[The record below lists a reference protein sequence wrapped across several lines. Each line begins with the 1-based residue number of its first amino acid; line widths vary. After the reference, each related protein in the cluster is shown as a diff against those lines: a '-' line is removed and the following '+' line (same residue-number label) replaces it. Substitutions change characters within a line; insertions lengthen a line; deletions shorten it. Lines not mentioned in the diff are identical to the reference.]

1 MVNDTLIVKAWGE
14 TVAKIIE
21 NDKGTYDFIMNPT
34 NILPFSPIKITKMG
48 EAYNFS
54 HLEHQYGLPGLIS
67 DSLPGKYGSTFL
79 EEFFIRHF
87 KKAPTTIEKLQILGS
102 NTMGALTYEPER
114 LHERS
119 KNTQAIFQMSELYEE
134 TKKALFGE
142 SEFELEKVIA
152 LSNSAAGGAQ
162 PKAIVGL
169 NPNQKCMYVG
179 KKSDLL
185 PDGFVHAIVKFD
197 NLLYTREPQSK
208 TLYDEL
214 NLSKTLTEY
223 IYSILARKCGITI
236 PETYLIDDGNGGI
249 HFAVER
255 FDIQKQNDHIER
267 LHMHSLSGLMHHNP
281 AETTF
286 DYTNL
291 FRVGLKLNIPHEDM
305 INLYRIM
312 IFNIVFAN
320 RDDHSKNFSYL
331 MDQNGTWRA
340 APAYDLTF
348 SPSEKHQ
355 MLFDYKPVSEINR
368 KHLIKIADEFN
379 IRNAG
384 EMIDH
389 TLTVKNDYLR
399 PMSVEY
405 GINPVWM
412 NRIFKLTQSSDQSIA
427 VK

>member
-34 NILPFSPIKITKMG
+34 NTLPFSPIKITKMG
-48 EAYNFS
+48 EVYNFS

-67 DSLPGKYGSTFL
+67 DSLPGKYGNTFL

-87 KKAPTTIEKLQILGS
+87 KKSPTTIEKLQILGS
-102 NTMGALTYEPER
+102 NTMGALIYEPEK

-119 KNTQAIFQMSELYEE
+119 KNTQAIFQMAELYEE
-134 TKKALFGE
+134 TKKALSGE
-142 SEFELEKVIA
+142 SEFELEKIIA

-169 NPNQKCMYVG
+169 NPDQKSMYVG
-179 KKSDLL
+179 KKSDPL
-185 PDGFVHAIVKFD
+185 PHGFVHAIVKFD

-208 TLYDEL
+208 TFYDEL
-214 NLSKTLTEY
+214 NISKTLTEY

-236 PETYLIDDGNGGI
+236 SDSYLIEDGNGGI

-255 FDIQKQNDHIER
+255 FDILKQNESVER

-291 FRVGLKLNIPHEDM
+291 FRVGLKLNIPHSDM
-305 INLYRIM
+305 ENMYRIM

-331 MDQNGTWRA
+331 MDKNGTWRA

-348 SPSEKHQ
+348 AASAKHQ

-384 EMIDH
+384 YIIDQ
-389 TLTVKNDYLR
+389 T
-399 PMSVEY
+399 
-405 GINPVWM
+405 
-412 NRIFKLTQSSDQSIA
+412 IA
-427 VK
+427 VKNNDLSLLSAEYRITPIWHERILTLTKSVDKSISI

>member
-1 MVNDTLIVKAWGE
+1 MVNDTLIIKAWGE

-34 NILPFSPIKITKMG
+34 NTLPFSPIKITKMG
-48 EAYNFS
+48 EPYNFS
-54 HLEHQYGLPGLIS
+54 HIEHQYALPGLIS
-67 DSLPGKYGSTFL
+67 DSLPGKYGNTFL

-87 KKAPTTIEKLQILGS
+87 KKTPTTIEKLQILGS
-102 NTMGALTYEPER
+102 NTMGALTYEPEK

-142 SEFELEKVIA
+142 SEFELEKIIA

-169 NPNQKCMYVG
+169 NPDQKSMYVG
-179 KKSDLL
+179 KKSDPL
-185 PDGFVHAIVKFD
+185 PNGFVHAIVKFD
-197 NLLYTREPQSK
+197 NLLYTREAQSK
-208 TLYDEL
+208 TFYDEL
-214 NLSKTLTEY
+214 NISKTLTEY
-223 IYSILARKCGITI
+223 TYSILARKCGITI
-236 PETYLIDDGNGGI
+236 SDTYLIEDGNGGI

-255 FDIQKQNDHIER
+255 FDILKQNESIER

-291 FRVGLKLNIPHEDM
+291 FRVGLKLNIPHSDM
-305 INLYRIM
+305 ENMYRIM

-331 MDQNGTWRA
+331 MDKNATWRA

-348 SPSEKHQ
+348 APSAKHQ

-384 EMIDH
+384 DIIDR
-389 TLTVKNDYLR
+389 TLAVKNDYLR
-399 PMSVEY
+399 PMSAEY
-405 GINPVWM
+405 GIKPVWVD
-412 NRIFKLTQSSDQSIA
+412 RILTLTKNTDQSIA
-427 VK
+427 I

>member
-34 NILPFSPIKITKMG
+34 NTLPFSPIKITKMG
-48 EAYNFS
+48 EPYNFS

-67 DSLPGKYGSTFL
+67 DSLPGKYGNTFL

-102 NTMGALTYEPER
+102 NTMGALTYEPEK

-119 KNTQAIFQMSELYEE
+119 KSTQAIFQMSELYEE

-142 SEFELEKVIA
+142 SEFELEKIIA

-169 NPNQKCMYVG
+169 NPNQKSMYVG
-179 KKSDLL
+179 KKSDPL

-214 NLSKTLTEY
+214 HLSKTLTEY

-236 PETYLIDDGNGGI
+236 PETYLIDDGNGGS
-249 HFAVER
+249 HFAIER
-255 FDIQKQNDHIER
+255 FDIQKQNANVER
-267 LHMHSLSGLMHHNP
+267 LHMHSLSGLMHHNS

-331 MDQNGTWRA
+331 MDQNGKWRA
-340 APAYDLTF
+340 SPAYDLTF
-348 SPSEKHQ
+348 VPSAKHQ

-379 IRNAG
+379 IRNSGA
-384 EMIDH
+384 MIDQ
-389 TLTVKNDYLR
+389 TIAVKNDYLR
-399 PMSVEY
+399 PMSAEY
-405 GINPVWM
+405 GISPVWVD
-412 NRIFKLTQSSDQSIA
+412 RILALTKNTDQSIA
-427 VK
+427 I